1 MPSDAK
7 TAGSV
12 LRHRPGE
19 AAAVIG
25 AARPGR
31 TATVRAGVGGTSL
44 VVGDV
49 AAAAVAGADRR
60 GIGVAPQGGELPAA
74 WRACVLEAVRGA
86 GLAAFRRDHA
96 PAA

>member
-1 MPSDAK
+1 MPSDAR

-12 LRHRPGE
+12 PRHRPEEVVVVLGST
-19 AAAVIG
+19 
-25 AARPGR
+25 RPGR
-31 TATVRAGVGGTSL
+31 TVTGCAGVGGTSP

-60 GIGVAPQGGELPAA
+60 LIGVAPQGGDLPAA
-74 WRACVLEAVRGA
+74 WCVGVLEAVRGA
-86 GLAAFRRDHA
+86 GLVAFRRDHA